1 MGEQDTRIN
10 PKTGFMYSDR
20 RHVDAMQN
28 EHYVRHS
35 DPQETA
41 RDYSRPHTI
50 PKDEFEAA
58 TGRNHGEAIAEWEKN
73 ENDRKREEELRPAQ
87 GQ

>member
-10 PKTGFMYSDR
+10 PDTGFMYSDR
-20 RHVDAMQN
+20 RHVDAQQN
-28 EHYVRHS
+28 TKYTRHS
-35 DPQETA
+35 DPQETT

-58 TGRNHGEAIAEWEKN
+58 TGRNHEEAVREWEKN
-73 ENDRKREEELRPAQ
+73 ESDRARAEELRAAH
-87 GQ
+87 G